1 MKKLLVTLSLLTI
14 ISISA
19 SAQQQFTWDYYKV
32 SMTLHND
39 FKVTKNTNE
48 EFRAEGDGME
58 VYVDVWEEDI
68 AVDDMD
74 EAVAA
79 YALKLKM
86 TDIDAAHE
94 VHVNGLDG
102 FYVEGFKNGDRI
114 MLAGLIVPN
123 SHTNLIVEI
132 NFDDKDSTAEK
143 DALEIL
149 NSIKKMR

>member
-1 MKKLLVTLSLLTI
+1 MKKLSLIICLLTI
-14 ISISA
+14 VSIAA
-19 SAQQQFTWDYYKV
+19 SAQQEFAWDHYKV

-39 FKVTKNTNE
+39 FKVTKNTDE
-48 EFRAEGDGME
+48 EFRAKGDGME
-58 VYVDVWEEDI
+58 VYMDVWEENI
-68 AVDDMD
+68 AIDDMD

-86 TDIDAAHE
+86 TQIDAAHK
-94 VHVNGLDG
+94 VNVNGLDG
-102 FYVEGFKNGDRI
+102 FYVEGFKDGDRV

-132 NFDDKDSTAEK
+132 NFDDKDTTAEK

-149 NSIKKMR
+149 NSIKKTK

>member
-1 MKKLLVTLSLLTI
+1 MKKILLSVCLLIT

-19 SAQQQFTWDYYKV
+19 SAQQQFVWNYYKV
-32 SMTLHND
+32 AMMLQDD

-58 VYVDVWEEDI
+58 VYVDVWEENI

-74 EAVAA
+74 EAIAK
-79 YALKLKM
+79 YALNLKM
-86 TDIDAAHE
+86 TEIDVAHE
-94 VHVNGLDG
+94 VHINGLDG
-102 FYVEGFKNGDRI
+102 FYVEGFKDGDRI

-123 SHTNLIVEI
+123 SHTNIVVEI
-132 NFDDKDSTAEK
+132 NFDDKDATAEK

-149 NSIKKMR
+149 NSIKKLR

>member
-1 MKKLLVTLSLLTI
+1 MKKLLLSLSLLMM

-19 SAQQQFTWDYYKV
+19 SAQKQVVWNYYKV
-32 SMTLHND
+32 SMMLHDD

-58 VYVDVWEEDI
+58 VYVDIWEENI
-68 AVDDMD
+68 AVEDMD
-74 EAVAA
+74 EAVAS

-86 TDIDAAHE
+86 TEVDAAHE

-102 FYVEGFKNGDRI
+102 FYVEGFKDGDRI
-114 MLAGLIVPN
+114 LLAGLIVPN
-123 SHTNLIVEI
+123 SHTNIVVEI
-132 NFDDKDSTAEK
+132 NFGDNDATAEK

-149 NSIKKMR
+149 NSIEILK